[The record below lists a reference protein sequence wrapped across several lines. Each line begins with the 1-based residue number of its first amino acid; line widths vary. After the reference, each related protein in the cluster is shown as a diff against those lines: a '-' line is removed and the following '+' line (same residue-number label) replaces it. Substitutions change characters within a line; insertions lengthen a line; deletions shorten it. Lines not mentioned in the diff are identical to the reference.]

1 MFNSVI
7 DGVLTLE
14 SVSICVFVA
23 VILGLLIAYI
33 HMITSKYSKN
43 FVITL
48 AILPLLVAVVIMMVN
63 GNLGTSVA
71 ILGAFGLVRFRSL
84 PGTSKEI
91 ASVFFTMTIGLAIGM
106 GQVIFAGLVTILV
119 GILLIFLNKTNFGE
133 EKNKPKILNIA
144 IPEDLDYIDVFKDIF
159 DKYVNSYEIIK
170 VNTANLG
177 SIYELRY
184 EVILKNDIKEQ
195 DFINDLR
202 VKNGNLKISLHLA
215 RNDDA
220 L

>member
-7 DGVLTLE
+7 DSTLTLS
-14 SVSICVFVA
+14 SVSICIVVGL
-23 VILGLLIAYI
+23 ILGLIISYV
-33 HMITSKYSKN
+33 HMLTSKYSKN

-48 AILPLLVAVVIMMVN
+48 AILPVLVAVVMMMVN

-91 ASVFFTMTIGLAIGM
+91 ASVFWAMAIGLAVGM
-106 GQVIFAGLVTILV
+106 GQVIFASIITVLIGIVLV
-119 GILLIFLNKTNFGE
+119 FLNKTNFGE

-177 SIYELRY
+177 SIYEIRY
-184 EVILKNDIKEQ
+184 EVVLKKDIKEQ

-202 VKNGNLKISLHLA
+202 IKNGNLKISLHMA